1 MRCYGARRIMNEQI
15 KIKIE
20 PKNINFFNRI
30 MEGYE
35 YLGVVTTL
43 DKAAGIVMV
52 RTTPDLYD
60 EVIGIIR
67 HLDFEFA
74 FVTEN

>member
-1 MRCYGARRIMNEQI
+1 MNEQI

-43 DKAAGIVMV
+43 DKVEGIVMV

-60 EVIGIIR
+60 EVIEIIKN
-67 HLDFEFA
+67 LQFEFE
-74 FVTEN
+74 FVK

>member
-1 MRCYGARRIMNEQI
+1 MMKDQVKI
-15 KIKIE
+15 KIK
-20 PKNINFFNRI
+20 PQDINFFNRI

-35 YLGVVTTL
+35 YLGAVTTL

-60 EVIGIIR
+60 EVMEVIN
-67 HLDFEFA
+67 HLDFGFEL
-74 FVTEN
+74 VQ